1 MNADNTQTTGL
12 AEYGRIV
19 RDQWWIVLSVTL
31 VAVAVALVLTWRQDT
46 RYAATAQLDFAG
58 ESQSLGIVGA
68 PTFPSR
74 TSKELAEFGAQTI
87 LQVSS
92 LHRVRKAL
100 ATDMSAGDLRGD
112 LTATVDPQSNLVSV
126 TAQAGD
132 PNFAAA
138 LANALARQAA
148 QSAAR
153 ALREQYRGA
162 ALDLRR
168 REITLG
174 QGQKDTA
181 QSALYN
187 QQITRLQAL
196 ANIAQP
202 VSIAKLAQPSD
213 DPVSPKP
220 VRNGVLG
227 AIVGLL
233 LGLLA
238 AFVRDSFDKRLRNL
252 HDVHGVL
259 DLPILG
265 HLRDEAMGGAG
276 SLPGAVKLAPI
287 DLETFSILRANLRHL
302 DGDRP
307 RQTIAVTSA
316 APGEGKSTIAASL
329 ALSSALAG
337 QRTLL
342 VEADLRRP
350 SLAERLGLPPDG
362 PGLADYLAGR
372 AAPGEVVR
380 SLSSPEPSLPL
391 AVVLAGSPSSRPVEL
406 LGSPRFAD
414 FVTQVRAAYEVIVFD
429 TSPLLTVADTLELL
443 PHVDATVVCVRA
455 GQTRDD
461 EARAA
466 NAVLERVP
474 HGAAGL
480 VITGVKRGREA
491 DCGYYSRTYEREIV
505 PAGAS
510 R

>member
-1 MNADNTQTTGL
+1 MNTDNTATTGL

-19 RDQWWIVLSVTL
+19 RDQWWIVLSVML

-100 ATDMSAGDLRGD
+100 ATDVGVTDLRRD
-112 LTATVDPQSNLVSV
+112 LTAAVDPQSNLVSV
-126 TAQAGD
+126 TAQASD

-148 QSAAR
+148 ESAAKG
-153 ALREQYRGA
+153 LREQYRAA

-174 QGQKDTA
+174 QGPKDTA

-202 VSIAKLAQPSD
+202 VSIAKQAQPD
-213 DPVSPKP
+213 DSPVSPKP

-252 HDVHGVL
+252 DDVQDVL
-259 DLPILG
+259 DMPILG

-276 SLPGAVKLAPI
+276 PLPGAVKLAPI

-302 DGDRP
+302 DGGRP
-307 RQTIAVTSA
+307 RQAIAVTSA

-337 QRTLL
+337 HRTLL

-350 SLAERLGLPPDG
+350 SLAERLGLAPDG
-362 PGLADYLAGR
+362 PGLTDYLAGT
-372 AAPGEVVR
+372 ATPAEVVS
-380 SLSSPEPSLPL
+380 SLSEPALPL
-391 AVVLAGSPSSRPVEL
+391 AVVLAGSPSSMPVEL
-406 LGSPRFAD
+406 LGSATFAD
-414 FVTQVRAAYEVIVFD
+414 FVTQVRGAYEVIIFD

-443 PHVDATVVCVRA
+443 PHVDATVMCVRA
-455 GQTRDD
+455 GQTRTD

-466 NAVLERVP
+466 SAVLAHVP
-474 HGAAGL
+474 HGAVGL
-480 VITGVKRGREA
+480 VITGVKRGRES
-491 DCGYYSRTYEREIV
+491 DVGYYSRAYEREIA
-505 PAGAS
+505 PLRAA
-510 R
+510 